1 MNGMR
6 DPWAGIHTSI
16 HPETGQ
22 ADTYRVGFVWG
33 LANARGYGG
42 EPGRFKTTATVV
54 VKAEGDGTSPCVL
67 NYQAPELPLPHIG
80 QAEFEARAV
89 EAVKA
94 WIPWQKRVS
103 DLVTRMEPWGK
114 DLGWATRRIEKNL
127 DDSLLGKHQV
137 PALLLQDET
146 WRVLLEPIGRSAP
159 GWKGSSIFTCCR
171 PTTT

>member
-1 MNGMR
+1 M
-6 DPWAGIHTSI
+6 
-16 HPETGQ
+16 
-22 ADTYRVGFVWG
+22 
-33 LANARGYGG
+33 
-42 EPGRFKTTATVV
+42 

-159 GWKGSSIFTCCR
+159 GVEGVVDLYLLPAYDDIATLFFYKDGWNLHYLYPDR
-171 PTTT
+171 PPVPDQLKWPGEPLTLDALSEGA